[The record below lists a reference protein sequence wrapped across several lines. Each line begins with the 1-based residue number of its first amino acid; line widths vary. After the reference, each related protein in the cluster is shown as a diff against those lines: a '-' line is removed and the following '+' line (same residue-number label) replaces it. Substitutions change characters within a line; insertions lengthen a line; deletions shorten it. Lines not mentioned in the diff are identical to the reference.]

1 MLTIQLILGEQVISE
16 IHYKKSAAKCLAMII
31 TLVLTVPFV
40 SAQSEPAP
48 AAPAPAS
55 STVSLDFEFFKT
67 RVEPIFL
74 EKRPGHAR
82 CYACH
87 AGNNSGPTYLEVL
100 SPGATFWTDEQSRTI
115 FRRVSLLVVPG
126 NPAASRLLTHPL
138 APEAGGDIPKPILHQ
153 GGRQFASQD
162 DPDWKILA
170 EWVRGAKQPIAP
182 DGSR

>member
-1 MLTIQLILGEQVISE
+1 VISE
-16 IHYKKSAAKCLAMII
+16 TCLKKNAAKCLAMII
-31 TLVLTVPFV
+31 AISVIGPFV
-40 SAQSEPAP
+40 AAQSNEAPPAPAP
-48 AAPAPAS
+48 AAS
-55 STVSLDFEFFKT
+55 KVSLDFEFFKT

-87 AGNNSGPTYLEVL
+87 AGNNSGPTYLETL

-170 EWVRGAKQPIAP
+170 EWVRGAK
-182 DGSR
+182 